1 MLAGPPA
8 AGFGHRGRQ
17 AATASSHTRYWGL
30 STRLV
35 TRTTRSSASIRS
47 AGFPAGFV
55 AGFVA
60 ARDRRGV
67 HHHAVAAS
75 MATIST
81 TEQAVA
87 TVRAAGEPNW
97 NDPQS

>member
-1 MLAGPPA
+1 MARPGPLAGPLA
-8 AGFGHRGRQ
+8 AGFGHKGRQ

-35 TRTTRSSASIRS
+35 TRTIRSSASIRS
-47 AGFPAGFV
+47 

-67 HHHAVAAS
+67 HHHTVAPS
-75 MATIST
+75 TATISA

-87 TVRAAGEPNW
+87 TARAAGEPNW